1 MATSSLLSSSPDFS
15 AHDTGHTLTRTK
27 GKRKKPYGKTDYHL
41 LPCPSVRL
49 SSLKN
54 LSAIKPRSLGP
65 FAKPPGEART
75 LSAAAGEIRPALV
88 SPSFCR

>member
-15 AHDTGHTLTRTK
+15 AHEATTRTK